1 MSGNRVAR
9 ELVTETFLLAQYGQ
23 PVGLRL
29 LVRSPTTASHS
40 WSSPSG
46 HLHQA
51 FFPEAATTF
60 SATRSPF
67 LVGCHCLASSG
78 YRLAREFVADARRPP
93 QNGHPL
99 PTPVR

>member
-9 ELVTETFLLAQYGQ
+9 ELVYEAFLPAQYGQ

-40 WSSPSG
+40 WSGPSK
-46 HLHQA
+46 HSHHT
-51 FFPEAATTF
+51 FFPEAATTPSGVRF
-60 SATRSPF
+60 PF
-67 LVGCHCLASSG
+67 FVGCHCLASSG
-78 YRLAREFVADARRPP
+78 YRLAREFVADARSPR